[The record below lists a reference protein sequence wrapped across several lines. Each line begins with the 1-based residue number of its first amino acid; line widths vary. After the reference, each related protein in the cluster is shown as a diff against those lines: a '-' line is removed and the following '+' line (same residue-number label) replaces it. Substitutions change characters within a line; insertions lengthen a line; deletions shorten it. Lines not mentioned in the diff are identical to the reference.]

1 MPFGFCHEMIK
12 GFVVTAACWAQG
24 TRIHSAG
31 RHCLDV
37 RGGKKK
43 GGSFWWK
50 HLSGIHQVSSAFWS
64 LTSLRCS
71 SKWSRVLCFP
81 LKTLESCSK
90 TKAAE
95 GSSAWTK
102 LSDSGPSK
110 RKICTHRHDPF
121 APMNHLCCLLPTNTL
136 CRLISIVMPVELR
149 NRQNLFF
156 CL

>member
-12 GFVVTAACWAQG
+12 GFVVTAACWVQG

-31 RHCLDV
+31 RHCLDAC
-37 RGGKKK
+37 GGKK

-50 HLSGIHQVSSAFWS
+50 HLSGIHQVSSAIWS
-64 LTSLRCS
+64 LTSLRCP
-71 SKWSRVLCFP
+71 SKWSWVLCFP

-90 TKAAE
+90 TKATE
-95 GSSAWTK
+95 GCSTWTK

-110 RKICTHRHDPF
+110 RKICTHHCDSF
-121 APMNHLCCLLPTNTL
+121 APRNCLCCLLQTNHL
-136 CRLISIVMPVELR
+136 YCLISMAMLEKLR
-149 NRQNLFF
+149 NNRISF